1 MHVFPVADAPV
12 DRRARH
18 RRLLLDELAN
28 PREVAVRR
36 ADRVFHDGRI
46 LLRQGV
52 GSRDRVRQ
60 RRRLS
65 PGPGR
70 ERADPK
76 FTFVTLLLGIA
87 TVWLYAAIRPRL
99 GPGPKT
105 AIVAGVFVWALSYLY
120 ASIFFYMLGTQSLGL
135 VVLGVVWSGVEMIIA
150 SSVGA
155 YLYKEA

>member
-1 MHVFPVADAPV
+1 MSQVNIGGVLRGGVAAGVIMNISEFILNVPVAGTQMEA
-12 DRRARH
+12 
-18 RRLLLDELAN
+18 ELASHN
-28 PREVAVRR
+28 LPPVSTA
-36 ADRVFHDGRI
+36 AI
-46 LLRQGV
+46 
-52 GSRDRVRQ
+52 
-60 RRRLS
+60 
-65 PGPGR
+65 
-70 ERADPK
+70 AT

-105 AIVAGVFVWALSYLY
+105 AIVAGVLVWALSYLY

-155 YLYKEA
+155 YLYTEA

>member
-1 MHVFPVADAPV
+1 MSQINIGGVLKGGVAAGVIMNISEFILNVPVAGAQMDAELVSHNLPPV
-12 DRRARH
+12 GNA
-18 RRLLLDELAN
+18 AI
-28 PREVAVRR
+28 AT
-36 ADRVFHDGRI
+36 
-46 LLRQGV
+46 
-52 GSRDRVRQ
+52 
-60 RRRLS
+60 
-65 PGPGR
+65 
-70 ERADPK
+70 

-105 AIVAGVFVWALSYLY
+105 AIVAGVVVWALSYLY

-155 YLYKEA
+155 YLYTEA

>member
-1 MHVFPVADAPV
+1 MSQINIGGVLKGGVAAGVIMNISEFILNVPVAGAQME
-12 DRRARH
+12 A
-18 RRLLLDELAN
+18 ELAAHN
-28 PREVAVRR
+28 LPPVTTA
-36 ADRVFHDGRI
+36 AI
-46 LLRQGV
+46 
-52 GSRDRVRQ
+52 
-60 RRRLS
+60 
-65 PGPGR
+65 
-70 ERADPK
+70 AT

-120 ASIFFYMLGTQSLGL
+120 ASVFFYMLGTQSLGL

-155 YLYKEA
+155 YLYSEA